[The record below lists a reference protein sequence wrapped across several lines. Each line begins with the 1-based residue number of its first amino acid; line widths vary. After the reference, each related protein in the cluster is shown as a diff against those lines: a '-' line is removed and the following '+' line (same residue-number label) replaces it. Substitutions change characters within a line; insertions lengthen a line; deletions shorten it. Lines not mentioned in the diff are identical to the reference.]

1 MKVLVFL
8 VGSAFVLLLIVGAY
22 SFYRGVRRI
31 FGRKSDDYFD
41 KNTEY

>member
-31 FGRKSDDYFD
+31 FGRRFRNNLAKR
-41 KNTEY
+41 T